1 LPFQGALTTPFEC
14 ANCRD
19 ADLHFRFARSA
30 VIARDLVLDAI
41 HRYKY
46 QRALWLEPFLA
57 NLLLRQAVPEL
68 SEERWDKIV
77 AVPLHSTKQRE
88 REFNQAERLANWLS
102 RATGIPVDSHL
113 LERVK
118 PTETQ
123 TRLSRQ
129 EREANVR
136 NAFILRR
143 CEKLGGQRILLFDDV
158 FTTGATTSACA
169 QVLRRAGATDVC
181 VWTLARGV

>member
-1 LPFQGALTTPFEC
+1 
-14 ANCRD
+14 
-19 ADLHFRFARSA
+19 
-30 VIARDLVLDAI
+30 VLNAI

-57 NLLLRQAVPEL
+57 ELLLRQAVPEL
-68 SEERWDKIV
+68 SRERWDRIV
-77 AVPLHSTKQRE
+77 AVPLHATKQRE
-88 REFNQAERLANWLS
+88 REFNQAARLANWLG
-102 RATGIPVDSHL
+102 RATGIPVDDRS

-123 TRLSRQ
+123 TRLSRP

-136 NAFILRR
+136 NAFVQRR
-143 CEKLGGQRILLFDDV
+143 CEKLEGQRILLLDDV

-169 QVLRRAGATDVC
+169 QVLRRAGAIDVC